1 MASLTQPH
9 QADGQPQG
17 APPGCPG
24 REHGGPGR
32 HRAVPAT
39 LSSVAAAAGVSTST
53 ASRALSGHPS
63 VLPSTRA
70 RVEAAA
76 AALSYQP
83 NRMASALRTNRSGL
97 VGLVVNNLRINTFHT
112 IAETLQ
118 AWAAVQG
125 YQVLVST
132 TGGNP
137 AREATFLQT
146 ARMHH
151 FEGVVVA
158 GSGANADL
166 VNGLVDEGRAVVTM
180 NREVTGSRAPSV
192 ITDYET
198 SARLATEHLLGLGH
212 TRIAA
217 IEGPP
222 DVTSG
227 RLHHAGFTGALAVAG
242 VPVDPALVQRGSF
255 DWFFGRDAAE
265 ALLRLPDPPTALL
278 VSNHEASFGVL
289 PVLGDLGVRVP
300 DHLSLICTEEEP
312 FFTWWS
318 PPLTTVDNRAEDLA
332 LGAAELLLAQLRG
345 IPAPLPR
352 AAVIEPLLV
361 VRSSTAPPS

>member
-1 MASLTQPH
+1 
-9 QADGQPQG
+9 
-17 APPGCPG
+17 
-24 REHGGPGR
+24 
-32 HRAVPAT
+32 
-39 LSSVAAAAGVSTST
+39 
-53 ASRALSGHPS
+53 
-63 VLPSTRA
+63 
-70 RVEAAA
+70 
-76 AALSYQP
+76 
-83 NRMASALRTNRSGL
+83 
-97 VGLVVNNLRINTFHT
+97 
-112 IAETLQ
+112 
-118 AWAAVQG
+118 
-125 YQVLVST
+125 
-132 TGGNP
+132 
-137 AREATFLQT
+137 
-146 ARMHH
+146 
-151 FEGVVVA
+151 
-158 GSGANADL
+158 
-166 VNGLVDEGRAVVTM
+166 VVTM

-227 RLHHAGFTGALAVAG
+227 RLHHAGFTGALAAAG

-332 LGAAELLLAQLRG
+332 RRAAELLLAQLRG
-345 IPAPLPR
+345 NSGQAPSAELL
-352 AAVIEPLLV
+352 EPLLV
-361 VRSSTAPPS
+361 VRGSTAPPR